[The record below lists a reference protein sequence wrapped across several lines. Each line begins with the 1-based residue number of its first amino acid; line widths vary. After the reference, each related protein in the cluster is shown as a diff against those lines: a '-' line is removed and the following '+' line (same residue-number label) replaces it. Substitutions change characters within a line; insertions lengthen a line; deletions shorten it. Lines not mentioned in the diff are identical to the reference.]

1 MNREE
6 VNRYAKLLQAVVQLS
21 RLSEREVERR
31 LGLGGGTLNR
41 IFTGRIELKL
51 FHVLAILEAA
61 AMRPEQFFQ
70 LASVLRRTVG
80 DSPDNLGRQVIE
92 ALGRLASRVG
102 PPSEGGEGGAGHDAA
117 AADKDLDRRVAAS
130 LRRLGFSPPG
140 SPPAAGRGSGPRGAT
155 RRRSRAG

>member
-41 IFTGRIELKL
+41 IFAGRIELKL
-51 FHVLAILEAA
+51 FHVLAILEAV
-61 AMRPEQFFQ
+61 AMQPEQFFQ
-70 LASVLRRTVG
+70 LASVLRRTLG
-80 DSPDNLGRQVIE
+80 DSADDLGRQVIE
-92 ALGRLASRVG
+92 ALDRLAARVG
-102 PPSEGGEGGAGHDAA
+102 PQWEGGVGRDAA

-140 SPPAAGRGSGPRGAT
+140 SPPAAGHGSGPRGAT

>member
-41 IFTGRIELKL
+41 IFTRRIELKL
-51 FHVLAILEAA
+51 FHVLAILEAVD
-61 AMRPEQFFQ
+61 MRPEQFFQ

-92 ALGRLASRVG
+92 ALGKLAARVG
-102 PPSEGGEGGAGHDAA
+102 PRSEGGEGGVGHDAA

-130 LRRLGFSPPG
+130 LRRLGLSPPG
-140 SPPAAGRGSGPRGAT
+140 SPPAAGRGSGPRGAA